1 MSSWS
6 DVAASA
12 PELASAVR
20 ARFEAH
26 GLGLMASL
34 RRDGAPRISGIE
46 FLFAGTGLWLGMMT
60 DSLKAKDL
68 LRDPRIALHNATV
81 DKDVV
86 GGDAKIAGSAIAV
99 TDDQTFAE
107 YRAAFEEHAGY
118 PPPPG
123 DFHLFRIDVTEIS
136 MMRPAGD
143 HLVIE
148 WWTEAGGVRSV
159 DRY

>member
-1 MSSWS
+1 MPSWS
-6 DVAASA
+6 DVAAGA

-20 ARFEAH
+20 TRFEAH
-26 GLGLMASL
+26 GLALMASL
-34 RRDGAPRISGIE
+34 RRDGSPRISGIE
-46 FLFAGTGLWLGMMT
+46 FLFDGTGLWLGMMPG
-60 DSLKAKDL
+60 SLKAKDL
-68 LRDPRIALHNATV
+68 LRDPRIALHNATI

-86 GGDAKIAGSAIAV
+86 AGDAKITGTALAV
-99 TDDQTFAE
+99 TDDTTFAD
-107 YRAAFEEHAGY
+107 YRSAFERHAGY

-123 DFHLFRIDVTEIS
+123 DFHLFRIDVAEIS

-148 WWTEAGGVRSV
+148 WWTEAGGLRSV

>member
-6 DVAASA
+6 DVSSGAPDLAAS
-12 PELASAVR
+12 VR
-20 ARFEAH
+20 TRFEAE
-26 GLGLMASL
+26 GLALMASL
-34 RRDGAPRISGIE
+34 RRDGSPRISGIE
-46 FLFAGTGLWLGMMT
+46 VLFAADDVWLGMMP
-60 DSLKAKDL
+60 DSLKARDL

-81 DKDVV
+81 DKDVAA
-86 GGDAKIAGSAIAV
+86 GDAKIAGRAV
-99 TDDQTFAE
+99 AVVDEATFAD
-107 YRAAFEEHAGY
+107 YRAAFEQHAGY

-123 DFHLFRIDVTEIS
+123 DFNLFRIDVEEIS

-148 WWTEAGGVRSV
+148 WWTPGGGTKSV